1 MDSEA
6 EKKYPCGRKVG
17 TEGRRRMVREYD
29 DYKQRRVLV
38 VLLLR
43 VTTTNNNNVVVIK
56 IK

>member
-29 DYKQRRVLV
+29 DYKQRVL

-43 VTTTNNNNVVVIK
+43 VTTTNNNVVVVLIK